1 MIAAIASFSTTV
13 RAKERVCRK
22 LLLVIIIILIE
33 VGVATHS
40 VPWGHTVRLFT
51 LKGASIRSIMLL
63 ALVEEVMGNRLMH
76 TLSTNEST
84 ALRYRA
90 LFLMLLLASSHL
102 TVGNRLLS
110 IDVVRFHLYRCI
122 KLFLYSLTGFTAI
135 HILIGYAILLLSLR
149 SVIVLSRLVWELA
162 SILECA
168 ILEVGLVLRR
178 FLLLDLWL
186 WWIHE
191 LSIVLYDI
199 DIYHAGLDIWP
210 ALLSLKLL
218 DKIHSLRGQISFD
231 VATYINVTL
240 GGEVL
245 LFSHTAVVSVKRG
258 VLVVTLLVRE

>member
-1 MIAAIASFSTTV
+1 MISFHSSWITSSLELLSSIHFVTQVEIYAVCRRLLHTREESVIKLMIAAIASFSTTV

-168 ILEVGLVLRR
+168 I
-178 FLLLDLWL
+178 
-186 WWIHE
+186 
-191 LSIVLYDI
+191 
-199 DIYHAGLDIWP
+199 
-210 ALLSLKLL
+210 
-218 DKIHSLRGQISFD
+218 
-231 VATYINVTL
+231 
-240 GGEVL
+240 
-245 LFSHTAVVSVKRG
+245 
-258 VLVVTLLVRE
+258 